1 VVFTAPSLV
10 TSLNASD
17 LLDCA
22 KLLFL
27 NTAQKHSM
35 TSQGRVLR
43 KTASAGKT
51 AKWYP
56 NFEKFLQIALQTL
69 LLLPK
74 CEKAN
79 TDMQ

>member
-1 VVFTAPSLV
+1 
-10 TSLNASD
+10 
-17 LLDCA
+17 
-22 KLLFL
+22 
-27 NTAQKHSM
+27 M